1 METTGQ
7 DNPGFYSEDKT
18 EKVQH
23 QNLKNDRSGDGV
35 VEITDIDKL
44 DCTEIETDSD
54 LYFEDKEHEGDF
66 IGNLIEKFWSTVRS
80 VLSKHKP
87 TVKPLLLTRYKY
99 QNIHILMRMN

>member
-23 QNLKNDRSGDGV
+23 QNLKNNRSDDGV

-66 IGNLIEKFWSTVRS
+66 IGKLIEKFWSTVRS
-80 VLSKHKP
+80 VLSKHKS

>member
-18 EKVQH
+18 VKVKLQTL
-23 QNLKNDRSGDGV
+23 QSKRSGDGN
-35 VEITDIDKL
+35 VEITNIDKL
-44 DCTEIETDSD
+44 DCSDSD
-54 LYFEDKEHEGDF
+54 LNFEDKEHEGDF
-66 IGNLIEKFWSTVRS
+66 VGKLIEKFWSTVRS
-80 VLSKHKP
+80 VLSKHKS